1 MKIAMMTNNY
11 KPFIAGVPISV
22 ERLSDGLRANGHEVV
37 VFAPDYE
44 GQEEEKYIVR
54 YRALIKGIVNGFS
67 VPNSFDPHIERR
79 FREGHF
85 DVIHVHHPMLIGRTA
100 LYLSK
105 KYRVPLCF
113 TYHTRYEQYLHYIGA
128 EFIQNAVPNYV
139 NRYADKCDLVFAPT
153 QSMQEY
159 LEKNGVRTGTAVLP
173 TGLDKAGFAA
183 DEEEA
188 AGTGIAAGTAGGP
201 GRQRSG
207 RGYDRHAFAFPAAG
221 AGNPGEA
228 GPGAGNGDGP
238 DRNFY
243 GVEAGNGR
251 SAGRTGGFRQCF
263 FCRGRGWRRWRNTVK
278 RYSSGYLRS

>member
-100 LYLSK
+100 L
-105 KYRVPLCF
+105 
-113 TYHTRYEQYLHYIGA
+113 
-128 EFIQNAVPNYV
+128 N
-139 NRYADKCDLVFAPT
+139 
-153 QSMQEY
+153 
-159 LEKNGVRTGTAVLP
+159 
-173 TGLDKAGFAA
+173 
-183 DEEEA
+183 
-188 AGTGIAAGTAGGP
+188 
-201 GRQRSG
+201 
-207 RGYDRHAFAFPAAG
+207 
-221 AGNPGEA
+221 
-228 GPGAGNGDGP
+228 
-238 DRNFY
+238 
-243 GVEAGNGR
+243 
-251 SAGRTGGFRQCF
+251 
-263 FCRGRGWRRWRNTVK
+263 
-278 RYSSGYLRS
+278 